1 MTWGSSIR
9 WSVKLAPALAST
21 LLHPTQAD
29 FCNPGLL
36 GWWIRCFYNVT
47 RLIRLFLGTYNNFKK
62 IYEAP
67 ILKSRAPGCSAKEQE
82 MGEAR
87 LQQLL
92 ESAKSFV
99 LRRDATILKNYLPPK
114 RT

>member
-1 MTWGSSIR
+1 MLMPRSYRRI
-9 WSVKLAPALAST
+9 SVILVYWVSEYDVFDDVT
-21 LLHPTQAD
+21 LLIQ
-29 FCNPGLL
+29 LL
-36 GWWIRCFYNVT
+36 
-47 RLIRLFLGTYNNFKK
+47 LGTYNNFKK

-67 ILKSRAPGCSAKEQE
+67 ILKSRAPGCSTKEQE
-82 MGEAR
+82 IGEAR

-114 RT
+114 RKSSPR